1 MISKQDPFG
10 DAQKD
15 TAGNPAADI
24 SDVTILNL
32 KSGLIYVIVTIDQ
45 GKLYDGDELDVFINS
60 DRKTSTGCNGD
71 EYVLAAVGF
80 TDPKPDK
87 FELGR
92 CAAGRFDFN
101 ISQTGFAGAFEAAKR
116 QVDFR
121 FSSSTVRGA
130 MRFNYTVGTFWSPNA
145 TNTYKDFA
153 PDQGDYSFVL
163 ERAKISCPTVFG
175 SLVRDPGWAGVT
187 SSGVLVLSS
196 LRMRGVPPGATVTFR
211 NRGVAETVRANSSG
225 VATSRRML
233 SRRLGKGSSITVQI
247 KKDTCSTAILLKV
260 NNAGRLVRSG

>member
-121 FSSSTVRGA
+121 FSSSTLRGA

-153 PDQGDYSFVL
+153 PDQGHYSFAL
-163 ERAKISCPTVFG
+163 DRAKISCPTVFG